1 MQTPG
6 ESSARSAIEEGHR
19 KREVMTVYQTRSRAT
34 TLKLRRA
41 KLDVYLVV
49 DSLLA
54 MGLPFGLPFSRP
66 FNFDESIGRPLIS
79 AAMAKRWHGKS
90 KVFGV

>member
-1 MQTPG
+1 MVCQYN
-6 ESSARSAIEEGHR
+6 SSIVSMFQ
-19 KREVMTVYQTRSRAT
+19 KRRGGQERYRAT

>member
-1 MQTPG
+1 MVPVLCQCF
-6 ESSARSAIEEGHR
+6 
-19 KREVMTVYQTRSRAT
+19 KREGEGEERYRAT

-41 KLDVYLVV
+41 KLDVDLVV

-66 FNFDESIGRPLIS
+66 FSFDESIGRPLIS
-79 AAMAKRWHGKS
+79 AAMAKQWHGK
-90 KVFGV
+90 K